1 MHHQNAFISVETSAR
16 SKTVCGRSVR
26 ESVRSV
32 VPTMQTKLQ
41 NNSEKVLVKTG
52 IAHSDRII
60 HCLPREFSEA
70 RMGKRKVF
78 LRSIVFV

>member
-1 MHHQNAFISVETSAR
+1 
-16 SKTVCGRSVR
+16 
-26 ESVRSV
+26 
-32 VPTMQTKLQ
+32 MQTKLQ
-41 NNSEKVLVKTG
+41 NNSEKVLLKTG